1 MKYQISFALFALLFC
16 SSLMARKQLVTNEAE
31 LNAALHSAAAGDTIL
46 LKSGEWKNLKL
57 VIRSKGLPGKP
68 IVIAAEKKGKTLLTG
83 ESQLALGGDYVE
95 VSGLFFTKGY
105 APSGNPIEFRA
116 SKNELANHCRVT
128 DCVIDNFNKPK
139 RMDEDNW
146 ISFYGRNNRL
156 DHCSF
161 IGKKNMGV
169 LLAVILDD
177 DRSRQNFHSIDH
189 NYFGRRPPL
198 GSNGGEII
206 RVGVSQHCQ
215 FASNTQI
222 RNNFFEYCDGET
234 EIVSIKSGF
243 NVVDGNVFREC
254 QGSVVLR
261 HGDNNT
267 VTNNLFLGNNKTAT
281 GGVRVIN
288 KGQWV
293 INNFFYGCRGES
305 FRSPLAVMNG
315 IPNSPA
321 HRYVQVTD
329 AVIMNNSFVDCA
341 PISFGEGSDAERT
354 LPPSNVLF
362 AKNIFY
368 NTHDTAV
375 YQIWD
380 ALDGFR
386 FSDNFVSPQY
396 EQAVASG
403 FTKKEI
409 AITRVGNLIVPFAGR
424 GTNRIGIDS
433 LQQIDKARMPAVTTA
448 PGFSGI
454 LAGREAKMR
463 KDAGASWYRTEA
475 AGVTAKNI
483 GCSDAASIYSALKNA
498 NGPLNIQLTGSVYRL
513 DRPIIIS
520 STVRFFSRGTQAVR
534 FEGNGLPSLFQ
545 LAGNAALTIE
555 NLRVNGEN
563 LQAAALIASDSS
575 GYADHFSCSL
585 RNVEAMALTGCG
597 SLLLLHKSMIADSIR
612 IINSSFTNFG
622 AGILMNEERD
632 DKGYYNA
639 EKIFLDN
646 NRFSNG
652 NGALILLYRGGNDE
666 STLGPDLRFIH
677 NRVENCNNPSGAL
690 IELTGIQ
697 KTRILLN
704 QFIASNRGALL
715 IRYRDTV
722 RAAHLLQSN
731 RFSASGSLDK
741 NTFVTDQN
749 NNITQ

>member
-1 MKYQISFALFALLFC
+1 MKYPITLSLLALLFC
-16 SSLMARKQLVTNEAE
+16 SSLMARKQLVSNEAE
-31 LNAALHSAAAGDTIL
+31 LNAALNTAAAGDTIL

-68 IVIAAEKKGKTLLTG
+68 VVIAAEKKGKTLLTG

-95 VSGLFFTKGY
+95 VSGLCFTNGY
-105 APSGNPIEFRA
+105 APSGNPIEYRA

-161 IGKKNMGV
+161 VGKKNMGV

-329 AVIMNNSFVDCA
+329 AVIMNNSFVECA

-354 LPPSNVLF
+354 LPPANVLF

-368 NTHDTAV
+368 NKHDTAV
-375 YQIWD
+375 YQVWD
-380 ALDGFR
+380 ALEGFR
-386 FSDNFVSPQY
+386 FSDNIVSPQY
-396 EQAVASG
+396 DQALAAG
-403 FTKKEI
+403 FSKKEM
-409 AITRVGNLIVPFAGR
+409 ALTRVGNLAVPFAGR
-424 GTNRIGIDS
+424 GSNRIGLDS
-433 LQQIDKARMPAVTTA
+433 LQQTDKARMPQVTPA
-448 PGFSGI
+448 PGFSGV
-454 LAGREAKMR
+454 LAGREAKTR
-463 KDAGASWYRTEA
+463 KETGASWFRTEA
-475 AGVTAKNI
+475 VTSVARNI
-483 GCSDAASIYSALKNA
+483 SCSDAASIHAALKNA
-498 NGPLNIQLTGSVYRL
+498 KQPLNIQLTGSVYKL
-513 DRPIIIS
+513 DQPLVINS
-520 STVRFFSRGTQAVR
+520 PVRFFSRGTQAVN
-534 FEGNGLPSLFQ
+534 FKTDALSSVFQ
-545 LAGNAALTIE
+545 LGGNAALSLE
-555 NLRVNGEN
+555 NLEINGEG
-563 LQAAALIASDSS
+563 LTAGAFIASDNN

-585 RNVEAMALTGCG
+585 RNVKASNLSGCG

-612 IINSSFTNFG
+612 IVNSSFTDFG
-622 AGILMNEERD
+622 AGILMTEERD

-646 NRFSNG
+646 NRFTNG
-652 NGALILLYRGGNDE
+652 KGALIALYRGGNDE
-666 STLGPDLRFIH
+666 STLGPDLRFTH

-690 IELTGIQ
+690 IDLTGIQ
-697 KTRILLN
+697 KSRLLLN
-704 QFIASNRGALL
+704 QFVSSNKGALL

-731 RFSASGSLDK
+731 RFSSSGSLEK